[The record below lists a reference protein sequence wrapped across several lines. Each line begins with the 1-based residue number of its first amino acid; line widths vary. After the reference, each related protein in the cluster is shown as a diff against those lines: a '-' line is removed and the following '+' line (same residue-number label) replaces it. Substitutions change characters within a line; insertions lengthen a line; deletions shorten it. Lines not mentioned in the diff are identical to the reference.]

1 MQWGPELR
9 HFRKL
14 LWGRT
19 SSVLQKPYELSF
31 GRLSEFCSIWVFAE
45 DEKGD
50 IGLAEA
56 VALPGYGWETTD
68 TIACTVEKIID
79 SGSRAGE
86 STLIELATRAYA
98 ENPFA
103 ASAII
108 TALEM
113 PRYVVA
119 RATGRYSLNAPV
131 SGEVPIEQFRADVR
145 RALELG
151 FQYIKVKIGT
161 SLSANIAAAHSIL
174 REFGDYEFQVVFDAN
189 QGFSLAA
196 ALKFAAALAD
206 CASQRLLWFEQ
217 PVNRSAWAD
226 MEALCC
232 AGLAPILLDECIY
245 DPNDIARAAALG
257 AYGVKL
263 KLFKHL
269 GISGTLS
276 LARQARAAGLAVVFG
291 NGVATDIGNLGEY
304 LVLSFGKGLFDAPI
318 ESNGY
323 LKTNRSLLNVLG
335 LGAGGQLIFSGDQNE
350 LRQAILAFVSNQT
363 AGRLHA

>member
-1 MQWGPELR
+1 MQWGPKLR

-19 SSVLQKPYELSF
+19 SSILQKPYELSF
-31 GRLSEFCSIWVFAE
+31 GRLAEFCSVWVFAE
-45 DEKGD
+45 DEDGG
-50 IGLAEA
+50 IGLGEA

-68 TIACTVEKIID
+68 SIACTVEKIIH
-79 SGSRAGE
+79 SGKRADD
-86 STLIELATRAYA
+86 STLIQLATRAYA

-113 PRYVVA
+113 PRYVIGP
-119 RATGRYSLNAPV
+119 ATGKCALNAPV
-131 SGEVPIEQFRADVR
+131 SGEVSVERFRADVR
-145 RALELG
+145 CALELG
-151 FQYIKVKIGT
+151 FQYIKVKIGR
-161 SLSANIAAAHSIL
+161 SLSANIAAARCIL
-174 REFGDYEFQVVFDAN
+174 REFADYDFRVVFDAN

-196 ALKFAAALAD
+196 ALEFAAALAD

-217 PVNRSAWAD
+217 PVNRTAWTD

-245 DPNDIARAAALG
+245 DLNDIARAAALG

-276 LARQARAAGLAVVFG
+276 LAQRARAAGLTVVFG
-291 NGVATDIGNLGEY
+291 NGVATDIGNFGEY
-304 LVLSFGKGLFDAPI
+304 LVLTFGQGQFDPPI
-318 ESNGY
+318 ESNGF
-323 LKTNRSLLNVLG
+323 LKLNRPLLNVL
-335 LGAGGQLIFSGDQNE
+335 AVDSRGQLIFSGDQND
-350 LRQAILAFVSNQT
+350 LRQAILAFVSSH
-363 AGRLHA
+363 AAVSLHA